1 MTTIAAT
8 NAPTA
13 PKFRGQL
20 PLRTAGAF
28 SVWEW
33 FKDGSAIIR
42 NFDDEFLAVQC
53 AVALGTQV
61 ETNELEDSLLLHPR

>member
-1 MTTIAAT
+1 MPKPFATTAAT

-13 PKFRGQL
+13 PQFRGQL
-20 PLRTAGAF
+20 PVGTAGAF
-28 SVWEW
+28 SVWER

-53 AVALGTQV
+53 AVALGTTI
-61 ETNELEDSLLLHPR
+61 ETNSQ